1 MTLGAGLL
9 HSGLPESEG
18 GIEATTQDYSS
29 FRQVWLR
36 PLSPLI
42 GIVDCARPRAK
53 HDESLTY
60 SMRRMLNPTSAAGI
74 DPDDHRSRCV
84 GGSHAPDN
92 HHCRSNPADGPQ
104 VVDDF
109 REVMPVTQRE
119 MDVIETYLGALL
131 DDMLKRME

>member
-9 HSGLPESEG
+9 HSGLPESG
-18 GIEATTQDYSS
+18 VGIEATTQDYSS

-42 GIVDCARPRAK
+42 GIVDRTRLRAK

-60 SMRRMLNPTSAAGI
+60 SMRRKPSSTSAARI
-74 DPDDHRSRCV
+74 DPDNHRRRCV
-84 GGSHAPDN
+84 GGSQAPGN
-92 HHCRSNPADGPQ
+92 HHYRSHLADGPQ

-119 MDVIETYLGALL
+119 LDVIETYLGALL